1 MAENNQNTGYLIL
14 DGGMG
19 TMLQKAGIGA
29 GGQGPDL
36 LSLANPKAI
45 TAIHAAY
52 LDAGADLVY
61 TNTFGANRLKT
72 ASSGFSVE
80 QIVTA
85 ATKAALDA
93 ARVRGKKVALDI
105 GPLGELLEPVGT
117 LTFEQAYDLFAE
129 MVCAGAAAGA
139 DLVVIETMTDLY
151 EVKAAVL
158 AAKENCALP
167 VWASMTFEESG
178 RTFTGCSV
186 EAMAATLEGLGVD
199 AVGINCSLGPVEI
212 LPIAKR
218 LCAATNLPVFIKP
231 NAGLPD
237 PRDGSYNITPELFCE
252 QMRPYLELGIFAMGG
267 CCGTTPDYIRLLA
280 GMCKDKTPPARAGVD
295 RSVVCTPTR
304 VQEIDGLTVV
314 GERINPTG
322 KKLFKQALADGN
334 MDYILSQALSQ
345 KEAGAQIL
353 DVNVGLPGLDE
364 PAMMERVVKSIQ
376 TVCDLPLQL
385 DSSDPDA
392 LARGLRIYNGK
403 PLVNSVNGE
412 QKVLD
417 AVLPLCK
424 KYGAAVVGLTLD
436 ENGIPMRA
444 DERFE
449 IAQRIVAACDAAG
462 IPRRDIYIDCL
473 TLTASAQQ
481 KEVAETLKAIR
492 MVKEQLGVRTVL
504 GVSNIS
510 FGLPCRELLNQ
521 SFLTMAA
528 AAGLDLAIVN
538 PNVESMMDAVR
549 AADVLLNRD
558 KKAAR
563 YLAAYAG
570 AQPAA
575 KTATKKEIT
584 IEDAIYRGFKT
595 EAKSCTQEL
604 LAQMGEMQVVN
615 ERLIPALDKVGA
627 DFETGRLFLP
637 QLLQAAAAAQAAF
650 DVVKSSIAAK
660 GKPPVSKG
668 KILIA
673 TVKGDIHDIGK
684 NIVKVILENY
694 GYEMIDLGRDVAPE
708 RIVRTALEKEIVLVG
723 LSALMTTTLGS
734 MEETIRQLR
743 AAKPDCKTFVGG
755 AVLTPSYAK
764 KIGADYYAKDAKQA
778 VDIAREVFG
787 G

>member
-1 MAENNQNTGYLIL
+1 MAEHKPGEHYLIL

-19 TMLQKAGIGA
+19 TMLQQAGIG
-29 GGQGPDL
+29 GGGRGPEL
-36 LSLANPKAI
+36 FSILNPSAI

-52 LDAGADLVY
+52 LDAGADIVY

-72 ASSGFSVE
+72 GDSGFTVE

-85 ATKAALDA
+85 AVKAALAA
-93 ARVRGKKVALDI
+93 ARPRGKRVALDI

-117 LTFEQAYDLFAE
+117 LTFEEAYDLFAE
-129 MVCAGAAAGA
+129 VVRAGAAAGV

-167 VWASMTFEESG
+167 VWTSMSFEETG

-212 LPIAKR
+212 LPIAER
-218 LCAATNLPVFIKP
+218 LCGATNLPVFIKP

-237 PRDGSYNITPELFCE
+237 PRDGSYNITPALFCE
-252 QMRPYLELGIFAMGG
+252 QMRPYLALGIFAMGG
-267 CCGTTPDYIRLLA
+267 CCGTTPEYIRLL
-280 GMCKDKTPPARAGVD
+280 GELCKNETVPPRAPVT

-304 VQEIDGLTVV
+304 LQQIDGLTVV

-322 KKLFKQALADGN
+322 KKLFKQALAEGN
-334 MDYILSQALSQ
+334 MDYILTQALSQ

-385 DSSDPDA
+385 DSSDPQA

-403 PLVNSVNGE
+403 PIVNSVNGE

-417 AVLPLCK
+417 AVLPLCR

-436 ENGIPMRA
+436 EGGIPMRA
-444 DERFE
+444 EERFA
-449 IAQRIVAACDAAG
+449 IAERIVAACDAAG
-462 IPRRDIYIDCL
+462 IPRSDIYIDCL

-481 KEVAETLKAIR
+481 KEVIETLEAIR
-492 MVKEQLGVRTVL
+492 MVKQRLGVRTVL

-510 FGLPCRELLNQ
+510 FGLPNRELLNQ

-528 AAGLDLAIVN
+528 AAGLDLAIIN
-538 PNVESMMDAVR
+538 PNVASMMDAVR

-563 YLAAYAG
+563 YLAAYAD
-570 AQPAA
+570 AKPAA
-575 KTATKKEIT
+575 RTAQKRDIT
-584 IEDAIYRGFKT
+584 IEDAIYRGFKAET
-595 EAKSCTQEL
+595 RSCTEQL
-604 LAQMGEMQVVN
+604 LSEMGEMQLVN
-615 ERLIPALDKVGA
+615 ERLIPALDVVGA
-627 DFETGRLFLP
+627 DFETGKLFLP

-650 DVVKSSIAAK
+650 DVVKQSITAK
-660 GKPPVSKG
+660 GRPPVSKG
-668 KILIA
+668 RILIA

-708 RIVRTALEKEIVLVG
+708 RIVQTALEREIRLVG
-723 LSALMTTTLGS
+723 LSALMTTTLAS

-743 AAKPDCKTFVGG
+743 GAKPDCKIFVGG
-755 AVLTPSYAK
+755 AVLTPSYAE

-778 VDIAREVFG
+778 VDIAKEVFG

>member
-1 MAENNQNTGYLIL
+1 MVEHKSSYLIL

-29 GGQGPDL
+29 GSGGPDL

-72 ASSGFSVE
+72 AGSGFTVE

-85 ATKAALDA
+85 ATRAALAA
-93 ARVRGKKVALDI
+93 ARERGKRVALDI

-117 LTFEQAYDLFAE
+117 LTFEEAYALFAE
-129 MVCAGAAAGA
+129 MVRAGAAAGA

-158 AAKENCALP
+158 AAKENCTLP

-199 AVGINCSLGPVEI
+199 AMGINCSLGPVEI

-218 LCAATNLPVFIKP
+218 LCEATNLPVFVKP

-237 PRDGSYNITPELFCE
+237 PVDGSYNITPEKFCE
-252 QMRPYLELGIFAMGG
+252 QMRPYLDLGIFAMGG

-280 GMCKDKTPPARAGVD
+280 EMCRDKTPPERPAVC

-304 VQEIDGLTVV
+304 AQQIDGLTVV

-334 MDYILSQALSQ
+334 MDYILTQALSQ
-345 KEAGAQIL
+345 KEAGARIL

-364 PAMMERVVKSIQ
+364 PAMMEQVVKSIQ

-385 DSSDPDA
+385 DSADPKA
-392 LARGLRIYNGK
+392 LARGLRVYNGK
-403 PLVNSVNGE
+403 PIVNSVNGE
-412 QKVLD
+412 RKVLD

-424 KYGAAVVGLTLD
+424 KYGAAVIGLTLD
-436 ENGIPMRA
+436 EGGIPMRA
-444 DERFE
+444 EQRFE
-449 IAQRIVAACDAAG
+449 IAQRIVAACDDAG
-462 IPRRDIYIDCL
+462 IPRADIYIDCL

-510 FGLPCRELLNQ
+510 FGLPNRELLNA

-538 PNVESMMDAVR
+538 PNVDSMMDAVR

-558 KKAAR
+558 KKSAR
-563 YLAAYAG
+563 YLAAYAD
-570 AQPAA
+570 AVPVKTAA
-575 KTATKKEIT
+575 KKGMT
-584 IEDAIYRGFKT
+584 IEDAIYRGFKA
-595 EAKSCTQEL
+595 EARGCTQEL
-604 LAQMGEMQVVN
+604 LLKMGEMRLIN
-615 ERLIPALDKVGA
+615 ERLIPALDVVGA
-627 DFETGRLFLP
+627 DFEKGTLFLP

-650 DVVKSSIAAK
+650 DVVKMSIAAK
-660 GKPPVSKG
+660 GRPPVSKG
-668 KILIA
+668 RILIA

-694 GYEMIDLGRDVAPE
+694 GYEIIDLGRDVAPE
-708 RIVRTALEKEIVLVG
+708 RIVQTVLEKEIRLVG
-723 LSALMTTTLGS
+723 LSALMTTTLAS

-743 AAKPDCKTFVGG
+743 AAKPDCRIFVGG

-764 KIGADYYAKDAKQA
+764 KIGADYYAKDAKQS

-787 G
+787 E